1 MVKPPRR
8 TSSPSQQQG
17 YILDKIVWIW
27 WENKDGGC
35 VVLVY
40 RGERR
45 ERFNQSKKNKIRI

>member
-45 ERFNQSKKNKIRI
+45 ERFPNFGLSEF